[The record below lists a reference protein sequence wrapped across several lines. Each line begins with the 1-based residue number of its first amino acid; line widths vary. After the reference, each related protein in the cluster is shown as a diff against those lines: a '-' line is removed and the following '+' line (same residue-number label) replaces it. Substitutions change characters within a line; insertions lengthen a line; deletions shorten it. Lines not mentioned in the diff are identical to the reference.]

1 MYIECIIF
9 VIATVLYACIII
21 TFEPALYSQLSM
33 GFILTLHVKDEG
45 IVFSTKGG
53 GIGPADLVAAGPKF
67 LAKIATVIYI

>member
-1 MYIECIIF
+1 
-9 VIATVLYACIII
+9 
-21 TFEPALYSQLSM
+21 M

-67 LAKIATVIYI
+67 LVKIVTVICI